1 MCSPRR
7 CSNGINPSSIS
18 AGGPRVRILFPP
30 AASHQRTTHC
40 DQTYLSTGI
49 RLAFSPVSTPERKC
63 ISGPESRMSAGD
75 CVSAVVHRAL
85 ARKRHANCPKPRGST
100 PYILRCCIS
109 CDAALELPELLGI
122 GLSLRERADRSEP
135 GELAC
140 HRFAAVEHLRCF
152 ARLICSARDG
162 SRAQSQHV
170 RSRGSQAPANRLRR
184 ISLRRV
190 RGPQGRSQSAAH
202 QSARLADIA
211 SP

>member
-1 MCSPRR
+1 MALALKWDREFESAFLQRR
-7 CSNGINPSSIS
+7 VINEPHIAIKRIFRPGSGSRSRQCQRRRENAS
-18 AGGPRVRILFPP
+18 AGRSQGCLREIASRRSYTVRWPGNGMP
-30 AASHQRTTHC
+30 TAR
-40 DQTYLSTGI
+40 
-49 RLAFSPVSTPERKC
+49 
-63 ISGPESRMSAGD
+63 SRG
-75 CVSAVVHRAL
+75 VQL
-85 ARKRHANCPKPRGST
+85 P
-100 PYILRCCIS
+100 IS

-140 HRFAAVEHLRCF
+140 HRFAAVEHLRCV
-152 ARLICSARDG
+152 ALLICSARDG